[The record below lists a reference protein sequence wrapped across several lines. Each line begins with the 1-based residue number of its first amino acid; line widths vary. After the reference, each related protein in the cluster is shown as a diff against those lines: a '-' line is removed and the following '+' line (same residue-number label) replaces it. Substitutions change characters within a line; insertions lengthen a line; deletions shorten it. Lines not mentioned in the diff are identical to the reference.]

1 MSHNL
6 VTIVL
11 IFFLM
16 VDNAD
21 IVSSVRIKISL
32 NSDYQSEAG
41 RFKRQSSC
49 SQVRSIS
56 RKMLSSP
63 PYNELPNDI
72 ISRLNNRV
80 RFYHTTATAITDIQ
94 MRVVEGIREDVTVA
108 VVLNALE
115 KDGCFPFFY
124 GGVVRDIFLDSA
136 NLADVD
142 LEADCNPE
150 TVMDICSKNWGS
162 ENCYSNNPAI
172 IHIGQVVNS
181 LDDSI
186 DVASTELTFYGE
198 DSLLNLEYTVNS
210 LALHGSIII
219 DLTGHGIEDVCAR
232 KIRIPSD
239 DNSVQSWDNW
249 RERSPVRL
257 YRYWKL
263 RTKRFTAVN
272 QDTSGYVIA
281 QTKLA
286 ITADNGNGFKKFY
299 CTTVYKA
306 KGYDVNTD
314 SCTYNDE
321 IPEMCAT
328 SATTTK
334 VAKYDMAFLDD
345 FEDYW
350 TSALQN
356 MIPSCLHMLGN
367 DGMVVY
373 IAIGL

>member
-1 MSHNL
+1 MSHKL
-6 VTIVL
+6 VAL
-11 IFFLM
+11 IFFFM
-16 VDNAD
+16 VHNAN
-21 IVSSVRIKISL
+21 IVSAVRIKIALSTDNQL
-32 NSDYQSEAG
+32 QSETD

-49 SQVRSIS
+49 SQVSLIS
-56 RKMLSSP
+56 RGMLNSP

-80 RFYHTTATAITDIQ
+80 RFYHTTAAVINDIE
-94 MRVVEGIREDVTVA
+94 MRVVEGIGGGVTVA

-136 NLADVD
+136 SLADVD

-150 TVMDICSKNWGS
+150 NVMDICNENWGS
-162 ENCYSNNPAI
+162 QNCYSNNPAI
-172 IHIGQVVNS
+172 VHIGRVVNS
-181 LDDSI
+181 PDDAI
-186 DVASTELTFYGE
+186 DVASTELTFYGQN
-198 DSLLNLEYTVNS
+198 SLLNLEYTVNS

-219 DLTGHGIEDVCAR
+219 DLTGHGVEDVCAK

-249 RERSPVRL
+249 RETSPVRL

-263 RTKRFTAVN
+263 RTKGFTAAD
-272 QDTSGYVIA
+272 QDTSGYIIA

-286 ITADNGNGFKKFY
+286 ITADNGNEFKGFY
-299 CTTVYKA
+299 CRTVYQA
-306 KGYDVNTD
+306 KGYNVSID

-321 IPEMCAT
+321 ITEMCTT
-328 SATTTK
+328 SATATK

-350 TSALQN
+350 TNTLQR
-356 MIPSCLHMLGN
+356 MIPPCLHIGS
-367 DGMVVY
+367 DGMVDQ
-373 IAIGL
+373 LMCNL